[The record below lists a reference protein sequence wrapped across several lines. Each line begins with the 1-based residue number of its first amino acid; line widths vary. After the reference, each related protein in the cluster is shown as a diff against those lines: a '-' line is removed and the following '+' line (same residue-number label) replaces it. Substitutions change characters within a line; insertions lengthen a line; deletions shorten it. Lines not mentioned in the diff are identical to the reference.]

1 MEPTRDSDLELGVQ
15 AGRLGLEREYA
26 SWRELK
32 SQLTALAKSLKAS
45 HGATPEIQGE
55 IACSVCSQLVRALW
69 DAYTDSNRRWWV
81 SPQTS
86 ISASLPVRRLAQEA
100 ALTLRTLSLVE
111 SSYLIS
117 NLYASLLPQEV
128 RSSGGIYYTPPILAE
143 RLLDLVAAEGVDWAQ
158 VRALDPAC
166 GGGAF
171 LLPLAHRILGHH
183 RVRCLKPVDQLAH
196 LESSLAG
203 IEIDSF
209 AAWMSRAFLQLL
221 VFQLSLAADKAL
233 KFSLQVADTLDVVVA
248 EEKRFD
254 LVIGNPP
261 YGRVT
266 LDAEQRRFFG
276 RSLYGH
282 ANLYGVFLD
291 TALRFRKSAGLVA
304 FVTPT
309 SFLGGQYFSKL
320 RSLLLKEAPPLVIDI
335 VEPRTGVFDK
345 VLQETCLAVFGH
357 NPSRSATVH
366 LLDVSDQALTITRA
380 GTFSTDGTE
389 GEPWFLPR
397 SPQQARLSGGA
408 RALKTRL
415 HHLGYRAST
424 GPLVW
429 NRHKDQ
435 LRSSFCKG
443 AFPLVWA
450 EAVRADSFN
459 FNYRTRS
466 SVSFVLL
473 RKNQEFL
480 LSSGPCVLI
489 QRTTAKEQERRLIA
503 CTIPENFIQRWDR
516 FVVENH
522 VNVLHATEPDHVNPR
537 ALSAILNT
545 RVVDQVF
552 RCLSGSVAVS
562 AAELH
567 ALPLPP
573 REVFEEVDA
582 LLMDTPTKSLDS
594 VQNKVEM
601 IVERSYGA
609 LEG

>member
-1 MEPTRDSDLELGVQ
+1 MEPTLDPQPGVRAGLLALEGSF
-15 AGRLGLEREYA
+15 G

-32 SQLTALAKSLKAS
+32 LQFIALAKSLKAP
-45 HGATPEIQGE
+45 HGSTPEVQRE
-55 IACSVCSQLVRALW
+55 IACSVCSQLVKALW
-69 DAYTDSNRRWWV
+69 DTCTESNRRWWV
-81 SPQTS
+81 SPKTS
-86 ISASLPVRRLAQEA
+86 MPASLPIRRLAQEA
-100 ALTLRTLSLVE
+100 ADALRHLSLVE

-117 NLYASLLPQEV
+117 NLYASLLPHEV

-143 RLLDLVAAEGVDWAQ
+143 RLLDLVAVEGVDWAQ

-171 LLPLAHRILGHH
+171 LVPLAHRILGDH
-183 RVRCLKPVDQLAH
+183 RICCLKPTDQLAH

-209 AAWMSRAFLQLL
+209 AAWMSRVFLQLL
-221 VFQLSLAADKAL
+221 VFQLSVAAGRAL
-233 KFSLQVADTLDVVVA
+233 KLPLQVADTLDVVLT
-248 EEKRFD
+248 EEKQFD

-261 YGRVT
+261 YGRLT

-291 TALRFRKSAGLVA
+291 AALRFRKRSGLVA

-320 RSLLLKEAPPLVIDI
+320 RSLLLDEAPPLVIDI
-335 VEPRTGVFDK
+335 VEARTGVFDE
-345 VLQETCLAVFGH
+345 VLQETCLAVFGD

-366 LLDVSDQALTITRA
+366 LLDVSDRSLTITRA
-380 GTFSTDGTE
+380 GVFSIDGTA

-397 SPQQARLSGGA
+397 SPQQARLADGA
-408 RALKTRL
+408 RALQTRL
-415 HHLGYRAST
+415 HHLGYKAST

-435 LRSSFCKG
+435 LLSSYCKG
-443 AFPLVWA
+443 AFPLIWA
-450 EAVRADSFN
+450 EAVRAASFN

-466 SVSFVLL
+466 SAPFVFL
-473 RKNQEFL
+473 RENQEFL
-480 LSSGPCVLI
+480 LSSGPCVLV

-503 CTIPENFIQRWDR
+503 CTLPDDFIHRWDK

-522 VNVLHATEPDHVNPR
+522 VNVLHITEPDHVSPR

-545 RVVDQVF
+545 RIVDQVF

-567 ALPLPP
+567 ALPLPAK
-573 REVFEEVDA
+573 EVFEEVDV
-582 LLMDTPTKSLDS
+582 LLADTPTRSS
-594 VQNKVEM
+594 HRVQKEVEM
-601 IVERSYGA
+601 AVARSYGVH
-609 LEG
+609 EE